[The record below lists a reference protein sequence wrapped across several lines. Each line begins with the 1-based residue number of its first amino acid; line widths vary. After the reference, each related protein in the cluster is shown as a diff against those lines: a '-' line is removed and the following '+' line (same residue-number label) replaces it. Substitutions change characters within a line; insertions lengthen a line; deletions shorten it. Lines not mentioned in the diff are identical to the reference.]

1 MYKNIA
7 ELKNKHKDE
16 DIWTICSGPSMS
28 FIESSFFDNKIVIG
42 QNDIFRKFKCD
53 YVVAKDLC
61 ERPRYSDLVEDLKK
75 ENIPLIFPKHHAGH
89 TDDKI
94 NEPDIVNAY
103 RFEHLQNHSG
113 DRINE
118 VFPSIGT
125 DKIIVSRSTITT
137 CMHIACYM
145 GAKNIILCGHDCGA
159 IDDNNYMKNL
169 AIENWTSSPN
179 WDGYNNWLSA
189 IENDTINVRRELE
202 NYYGCNIYSLNP
214 FVNFGL
220 EGHSYFS
227 FTKNKGFSL

>member
-1 MYKNIA
+1 MLSVESREVHINSILTSNFDRLDSEHCKN
-7 ELKNKHKDE
+7 
-16 DIWTICSGPSMS
+16 
-28 FIESSFFDNKIVIG
+28 
-42 QNDIFRKFKCD
+42 
-53 YVVAKDLC
+53 
-61 ERPRYSDLVEDLKK
+61 
-75 ENIPLIFPKHHAGH
+75 H
-89 TDDKI
+89 TDHF
-94 NEPDIVNAY
+94 N
-103 RFEHLQNHSG
+103 REHLQNHSG
-113 DRINE
+113 NRINE

-125 DKIIVSRSTITT
+125 NKIIVSRSTITS

-169 AIENWTSSPN
+169 AIEKWTSGPN
-179 WDGYNNWLSA
+179 WDGLNNWLSA